1 MFGSSVCLGET
12 EPRIEPR
19 LAEAE
24 QPPVADRP
32 LMVPVLISLVT
43 CLP

>member
-12 EPRIEPR
+12 ELRIEPR